1 MGTNRGLE
9 GVVRRN
15 FGMLLALVSVMAGML
30 VAGGAARGQ
39 EGYQKPPKAVLDV
52 MNAPVTPRAS
62 VGRARDVVLLYSP
75 EPYPPIADV
84 AQPFARLAGLR
95 IDEATNGPHNPPRC

>member
-1 MGTNRGLE
+1 MGSNRVIQS
-9 GVVRRN
+9 VVRRN
-15 FGMLLALVSVMAGML
+15 FRMLVALVSVTAGMLLAGA
-30 VAGGAARGQ
+30 AARGQ

-52 MNAPVTPRAS
+52 LNAPVTPRVS